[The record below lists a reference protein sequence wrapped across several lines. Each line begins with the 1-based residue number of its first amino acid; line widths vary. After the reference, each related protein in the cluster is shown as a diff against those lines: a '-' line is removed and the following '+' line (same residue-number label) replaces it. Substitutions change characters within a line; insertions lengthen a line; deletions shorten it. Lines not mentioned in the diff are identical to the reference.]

1 MNALDELQSAIARQ
15 AEESELWEL
24 YYRLEAFGR
33 KVPREVEQRFQ
44 MQVDKLDERR
54 RRREMVVVSVVLGI
68 GATVLVVFLVWLVGR
83 RAV

>member
-1 MNALDELQSAIARQ
+1 
-15 AEESELWEL
+15 
-24 YYRLEAFGR
+24 
-33 KVPREVEQRFQ
+33 
-44 MQVDKLDERR
+44 LDERR